1 MVQPSCAPRN
11 EGVHMWPMLQR
22 RLVDRFETCP
32 SCCAVLYIRYTTAV
46 GRCVIRAEDMVHLC
60 MSHAVVSVSRS
71 SGARHEIAMRD
82 LIVSLQLP
90 LTVAEHVPPL
100 TVTQSTL
107 SQSFQPTTPTINFL
121 QSHSTSLSHRDPI
134 GKAVL
139 GRFSLVTWA
148 DIMEAVVMQVVAGR
162 TNRRLRATSARLR
175 RFAIQASRC

>member
-1 MVQPSCAPRN
+1 MRGS
-11 EGVHMWPMLQR
+11 
-22 RLVDRFETCP
+22 TCGP
-32 SCCAVLYIRYTTAV
+32 CCNVASSIDSKHVRAAVLCSTYGTPRPL
-46 GRCVIRAEDMVHLC
+46 EDVL
-60 MSHAVVSVSRS
+60 SVPRTWSTYACHMPSYQYSR

-107 SQSFQPTTPTINFL
+107 SQSFQPTTPTINFP
-121 QSHSTSLSHRDPI
+121 QSYSTCLSHRDPI

>member
-1 MVQPSCAPRN
+1 MRGS
-11 EGVHMWPMLQR
+11 
-22 RLVDRFETCP
+22 TCGP
-32 SCCAVLYIRYTTAV
+32 CCNVASSIDSKHVRAAVLCSTYGVRYTTAV
-46 GRCVIRAEDMVHLC
+46 GRCVIRAEDMVHQC

-71 SGARHEIAMRD
+71 GARHEIAMRD
-82 LIVSLQLP
+82 LTVSLQLP

-107 SQSFQPTTPTINFL
+107 SQSFQSTTSTINFP

-139 GRFSLVTWA
+139 GRFWLVTWA
-148 DIMEAVVMQVVAGR
+148 YIMEAVVIQVVAGR